1 MRNIKNILIAFL
13 LFIST
18 ISYAQIINDYKIYI
32 TDNIEIREFYND
44 MNELVMFSAYDLND
58 NIQVHGTIIDIFT
71 LDAYIHT
78 ECAIY
83 TGNDKNIQ
91 DYNRSN
97 ILSAL
102 DELKCSPNFMNKVE
116 RLLTKLPTL

>member
-18 ISYAQIINDYKIYI
+18 ISYAQIIDDYKIYI

-58 NIQVHGTIIDIFT
+58 NIQVYGTIIDIFT

>member
-18 ISYAQIINDYKIYI
+18 ISYAQIIDDYKIYI

-58 NIQVHGTIIDIFT
+58 NIQVYGTIIDIFT

-97 ILSAL
+97 ILLAL

>member
-18 ISYAQIINDYKIYI
+18 ISYAQIIDDYKIYI

>member
-58 NIQVHGTIIDIFT
+58 NIQVYGTIIDIFT

-97 ILSAL
+97 ILLAL

>member
-97 ILSAL
+97 ILLAL

>member
-116 RLLTKLPTL
+116 RLLIKLPIL

>member
-18 ISYAQIINDYKIYI
+18 ISYAQIIDDYKIYI

-97 ILSAL
+97 ILLAL

>member
-58 NIQVHGTIIDIFT
+58 NIQVYGTIIDIFT